1 MREFEYLIVGGGLA
15 AASAVDGIREVDPDG
30 SIAVVSDE
38 TEPPYHR
45 PPLSKEFLRT
55 PEAPRSLLHVKPSG
69 WFDRQEGVELL
80 TGTRATG
87 LDPHARTVTVENGE
101 TLRAGRI
108 LIATGGRPRTL
119 DLPGADLDRVFTLRT
134 VEDSEAIRAAARDT
148 ERAVLIGAGFIGMEL
163 AASLR
168 KLDVEP
174 IVVEL
179 EERVWARLLP
189 EPAGGFI
196 RSRFEAEGVGF
207 RLGTSVR
214 ALEGEGQVERAVLAD
229 GERIPCDL
237 VVIGVGLLP
246 NDELAAAAGLGVRDG
261 IVVDGY
267 AETTAGHVYA
277 AGDVARYP
285 DPVFG
290 DLARVEH
297 WDHAKAHGKLA
308 GRNMAG
314 ERDAYDHLSYF
325 FTDVFDLSIN
335 VFGRPGD
342 ADRAIASG
350 ELGAGPSIVYCARD
364 DRLCG
369 TILVNAN
376 EAMEECRELVRRRPT
391 LDELIEHLDDPG
403 APVGELVG

>member
-1 MREFEYLIVGGGLA
+1 MREFDYLIVGGGLA
-15 AASAVDGIREVDPDG
+15 AASAVDGIREVDPEG
-30 SIAVVSDE
+30 SIAIVSDE
-38 TEPPYHR
+38 SEPPYHR

-69 WFDRQEGVELL
+69 WFEKQEGIEIL
-80 TGTRATG
+80 TGARAAD
-87 LDPHARTVTVENGE
+87 LQPARRTVSVENGE
-101 TLRAGRI
+101 ALRGGRI
-108 LIATGGRPRTL
+108 LIATGGRPRAL

-134 VEDSEAIRAAARDT
+134 VEDSEAIRSAARET

-168 KLDVEP
+168 QLDVEP
-174 IVVEL
+174 VVVEV
-179 EERVWARLLP
+179 EDRVWTRMVP
-189 EPAGGFI
+189 EPVSRFL
-196 RSRFEAEGVGF
+196 RSRFEAEGVSF
-207 RLGTSVR
+207 RLGMTVE

-237 VVIGVGLLP
+237 VVMGVGIDP
-246 NDELAAAAGLGVRDG
+246 NDELAAAAGIGVRDG

-267 AETTAGHVYA
+267 AETTAGHIYA

-285 DPVFG
+285 DPIFG
-290 DLARVEH
+290 DLARIEH

-314 ERDAYDHLSYF
+314 ERETYDHLSYF

-335 VFGRPGD
+335 VFGRPAE
-342 ADRAIASG
+342 ADRTIATG
-350 ELGAGPSIVYCARD
+350 ELGAGPSVVYCASGG
-364 DRLCG
+364 RLCG

-391 LDELIEHLDDPG
+391 LDELIERLGNPDEEM
-403 APVGELVG
+403 GELVG